1 MIKIDGKTI
10 KMNEGDYGEI
20 ITFNLTSGNI
30 LPTDD
35 ITFIIENEK
44 NKEQILTKKVDIIN
58 QNTFELTFTQNESNQ
73 LKINK
78 YLWGI
83 LWKRDGELIDTLQI
97 NNYLVVERG
106 LNNGD

>member
-30 LPTDD
+30 LSTDD
-35 ITFIIENEK
+35 ITFIIEDIA
-44 NKEQILTKKVDIIN
+44 NKEHILTKKVDIIN
-58 QNTFELTFTQNESNQ
+58 QNTFELSFTQSESNQ
-73 LKINK
+73 LTINK

-83 LWKRDGELIDTLQI
+83 LWERDGE
-97 NNYLVVERG
+97 RR
-106 LNNGD
+106 